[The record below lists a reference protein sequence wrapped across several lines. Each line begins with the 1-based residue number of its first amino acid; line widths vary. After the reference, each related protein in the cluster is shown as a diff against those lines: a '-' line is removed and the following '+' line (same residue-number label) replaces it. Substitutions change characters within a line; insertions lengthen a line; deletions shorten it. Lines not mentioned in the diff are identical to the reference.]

1 MLRLREQPQR
11 QQRQQQQQPFVSF
24 NPDLAQILEGEVGTF
39 EVVQGNQ
46 AFTVVCKEGHS
57 ITSIIPSGQRLIWIV
72 TPVPNAEQAQY
83 LEAEQDPQR
92 RRSNPS

>member
-1 MLRLREQPQR
+1 MLRQREQSP
-11 QQRQQQQQPFVSF
+11 QQRQQQQPFVSA

-57 ITSIIPSGQRLIWIV
+57 ITSIIPNGQRLIWIV
-72 TPVPNAEQAQY
+72 TPVPNAEPAQY
-83 LEAEQDPQR
+83 LELEQDMQR
-92 RRSNPS
+92 RRGNAS

>member
-1 MLRLREQPQR
+1 MLRQRELPQ
-11 QQRQQQQQPFVSF
+11 QQRQQQQPFVSF

-57 ITSIIPSGQRLIWIV
+57 ITSIIPSGPRLIWIV

-83 LEAEQDPQR
+83 LEQEQDPQR